1 MRHRLQQE
9 LLQRD
14 AVAAHQQA
22 ALRLERLF
30 QSERQT
36 ALIELEALVA
46 ETVTLVETYMPTID
60 TTKAKRRLGWR
71 QQPWQPFGV
80 V

>member
-1 MRHRLQQE
+1 MEIAPPNL
-9 LLQRD
+9 
-14 AVAAHQQA
+14 AT
-22 ALRLERLF
+22 RLERLF
-30 QSERQT
+30 HADRAD
-36 ALIELEALVA
+36 ALAELETLVT

-71 QQPWQPFGV
+71 QQPWQV